1 MLGKFF
7 QPATEIYTC
16 GDLELAEIYT
26 CGINAAQRSLEIW
39 DLKDLHLSFCAKR
52 EQVAR
57 LPLYSIKNDN
67 IHYAFTFPLHLLLS
81 CGITSN
87 VVSKNWEGNGRDS

>member
-1 MLGKFF
+1 M
-7 QPATEIYTC
+7 
-16 GDLELAEIYT
+16 YT
-26 CGINAAQRSLEIW
+26 CGIDATQRSLEMR

-57 LPLYSIKNDN
+57 LPLYSIKNAN
-67 IHYAFTFPLHLLLS
+67 IHYALSLTFPLHLFLS